1 MGLTGV
7 VGSEDT
13 TNSVRRSTSRMVS
26 PGAGVKRRDRLVE
39 YYNHERL
46 HEAVGN
52 VTPDDMVHG
61 RQCAILSR
69 RGKIKRLTLKRR
81 KKENLS
87 NAA

>member
-13 TNSVRRSTSRMVS
+13 TNSVRRSTSRMVF
-26 PGAGVKRRDRLVE
+26 PGVGVKRRARFVE

-46 HEAVGN
+46 HEAIGN
-52 VTPDDMVHG
+52 VTPDDMYHG
-61 RQCAILSR
+61 RQRGILSR
-69 RGKIKRLTLKRR
+69 REKIKRLTLERR